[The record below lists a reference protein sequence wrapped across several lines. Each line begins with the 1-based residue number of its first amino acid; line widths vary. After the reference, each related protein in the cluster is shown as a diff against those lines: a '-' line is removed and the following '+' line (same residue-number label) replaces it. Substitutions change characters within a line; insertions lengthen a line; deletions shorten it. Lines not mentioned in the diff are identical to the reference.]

1 LVADAPSGGRGSWF
15 GWLGRRREAD
25 APAATRPAEEHTV
38 PTKGL
43 AKFIGTLA
51 SRETPVLLDLGPV
64 VGANVSFFGERLGCR
79 LLVEDLYADLERL
92 ARERKLDDLPAFLA
106 TRITQPDES
115 IDGILC
121 WDAFDH
127 LDKASAAVLARELV
141 RVLRPGGA
149 LFAMF
154 ATAPSTHET
163 YTRFSILDD
172 HTLATR
178 TLPAS
183 RPRQRPTTNRD
194 INRLFDTLRVTESF
208 LLLTQTREVL
218 LRK

>member
-1 LVADAPSGGRGSWF
+1 MADAPSRGRASWF

-25 APAATRPAEEHTV
+25 APVAEHTADDRTV

-43 AKFIGTLA
+43 SKFIATLA
-51 SRETPVLLDLGPV
+51 NRESPVLLDLGPV

-92 ARERKLDDLPAFLA
+92 ARERRLDTLPEFLA
-106 TRITQPDES
+106 TRITQADGS
-115 IDGILC
+115 VDGILC

-127 LDKASAAVLARELV
+127 LDKASAPVLARELV
-141 RVLRPGGA
+141 RVLSPGGA

-154 ATAPSTHET
+154 ATAPSTDES
-163 YTRFSILDD
+163 YTRFSIVDEQ
-172 HTLATR
+172 TLSAR
-178 TLPAS
+178 AIPAS

-208 LLLTQTREVL
+208 LLLTQVREVL